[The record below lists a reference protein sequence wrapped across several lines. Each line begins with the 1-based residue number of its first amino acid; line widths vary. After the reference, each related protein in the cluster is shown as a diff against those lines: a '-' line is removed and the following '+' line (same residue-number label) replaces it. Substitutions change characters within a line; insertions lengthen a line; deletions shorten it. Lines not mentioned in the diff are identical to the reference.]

1 MSIMYYFAVVIIII
15 VVIVFFYR
23 QLPKTN
29 MPYRLHRRKV
39 IITNHRLMI
48 IEGSKIKPGSILL
61 DNNIPVAEVERSRE
75 YKEGTTIVI
84 LNQPIKKNLKC
95 VDILIF

>member
-1 MSIMYYFAVVIIII
+1 MSLMYYFAIVIII
-15 VVIVFFYR
+15 VVAIIFFYR

-39 IITNHRLMI
+39 FITNHRLMI
-48 IEGSKIKPGSILL
+48 IAGDKIKSGSILL
-61 DNNIPVAEVERSRE
+61 DNNIPVAEVERSRKYE
-75 YKEGTTIVI
+75 QNKTIVI

-95 VDILIF
+95 VDILVF